1 MSKLDV
7 VPENHSYEAVS
18 EQQQQDAFDDGSP
31 RRPPHPVPVRG
42 ASFSA
47 KPIRRQLS
55 IDSQM
60 SAAVR
65 KMTPAELPTS
75 RVKQSHVWGWLDPS
89 SNTDL
94 MPVTYLKGAG
104 AAIGRGIEAFEAK
117 QGQQGTETAPA
128 GGSPLQ
134 AGRGG
139 DHLPKMSFVEVSD
152 TRVSRLHCVI
162 KLAAPTDT
170 STAPQAMLED
180 HSSNGTY
187 VDDVRVEQGEPMV
200 LTSGCKVSLVRSVT
214 PWVERCFTF
223 WEGDPRDSRSG
234 TGSETGEVAA
244 LASEAA
250 KAAAASGSPRR
261 RLERT
266 ATSDYTTA
274 ESSTLDDFQCQI
286 CLGTL
291 RDCVALEPCGHNWCA
306 TCLSHHFASLL
317 QSGVPL
323 ACPLRCVPPDRIV
336 SNRAVR
342 TLVDKM
348 SPPPAEQPARSS
360 STALAR
366 TVSRRASLDQGD
378 EQMETMSA
386 ICPLG
391 DDYLPIDAGSL
402 KSKQLEV
409 CMRQIE
415 DPASEALTVLQAL
428 ESLARLAWNDDDVRE
443 QVAQMDG
450 IEVVSK
456 VMDAW
461 QKHEGV
467 QCNCC
472 LAIMSLVR
480 GTGSVCQAN
489 QFRVAE
495 ARGVEAVVAAMT
507 RFPNQTTVQLSALLC
522 FIPLALENIM
532 MQAHVSQL
540 ALKCVLAAL
549 AQHPDDD
556 DIQAKGLVVLG
567 VLGQGEDVVHDA
579 IRQHQLD
586 AGVPALIAAALTKY
600 KGQNEE
606 VLWAALF
613 SLAVLIREGGDPY
626 IASTDASV
634 EAGLL
639 PLLQAALKDY
649 EARVGG
655 SNDDADMIQTAGKY
669 LIETLTVAAYVY
681 KIEAALGMGAVTIA
695 VSVAVIVVGY
705 LWRRR

>member
-1 MSKLDV
+1 MSKLDA
-7 VPENHSYEAVS
+7 VPENHSYEAVL
-18 EQQQQDAFDDGSP
+18 EQQQQDVFDDGSP
-31 RRPPHPVPVRG
+31 RRLPHPVPVRG

-60 SAAVR
+60 SASVR
-65 KMTPAELPTS
+65 KMTPSELPTS

-104 AAIGRGIEAFEAK
+104 AAIGRDIEAFEAK
-117 QGQQGTETAPA
+117 QGEQGTETAPA

-162 KLAAPTDT
+162 KLAAPTD
-170 STAPQAMLED
+170 SSSSPQAMLED

-187 VDDVRVEQGEPMV
+187 VDDVRVKQGEPMV
-200 LTSGCKVSLVRSVT
+200 LTSGSKVSLVRSVT

-234 TGSETGEVAA
+234 IGSETGEVAA
-244 LASEAA
+244 FASEAA

-342 TLVDKM
+342 SLVDEL

-366 TVSRRASLDQGD
+366 TVSRRASLDLADG
-378 EQMETMSA
+378 EMEVMSA

-415 DPASEALTVLQAL
+415 DSASEALTVLQAL

-456 VMDAW
+456 VMDSW

-472 LAIMSLVR
+472 LAIMALVR

-507 RFPNQTTVQLSALLC
+507 RFSSQTTVQLSALLC

-549 AQHPDDD
+549 AQHPDDV

-579 IRQHQLD
+579 IRQQQLD
-586 AGVPALIAAALTKY
+586 AGVPALIAAALAKY

-655 SNDDADMIQTAGKY
+655 NNDDADMIQTAGKY

-681 KIEAALGMGAVTIA
+681 KIEAALGIGAITIA
-695 VSVAVIVVGY
+695 ISVAVVIVGY